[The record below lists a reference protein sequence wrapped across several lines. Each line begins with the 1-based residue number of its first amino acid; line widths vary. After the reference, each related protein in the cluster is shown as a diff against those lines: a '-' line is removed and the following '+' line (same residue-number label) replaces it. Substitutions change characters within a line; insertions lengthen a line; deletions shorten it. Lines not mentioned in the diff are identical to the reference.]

1 MVLEAW
7 ARDREGC
14 FAQAVA
20 ALVSTFAD
28 VTGRGP
34 DPAPVSHH
42 HLRVAP
48 GPDAEQL
55 VTLLEEV
62 LFLLDAR
69 GVVPV
74 GVAVRPDPGGG
85 LDADFEVVPVSEV
98 PLVGAVPKA
107 VTWHRLAVEPS
118 ARGWRCRVLVDV

>member
-7 ARDREGC
+7 ARDREEC
-14 FAQAVA
+14 FAHAVA
-20 ALVSTFAD
+20 ALVSIFAD
-28 VTGRGP
+28 VTGRRP
-34 DPAPVSHH
+34 DPAAAPH

-74 GVAVRPDPGGG
+74 RAVVRAGPEGG
-85 LDADFEVVPVSEV
+85 LDADFEVVPVSDL
-98 PLVGAVPKA
+98 PPVGAVPKA
-107 VTWHRLAVEPS
+107 VTWHRLAVERSP
-118 ARGWRCRVLVDV
+118 RLWRCRVLVDV